1 MTEHTGKLTQTPAE
15 ELWLTSVLL
24 STNVLCGAEAKP
36 VYGAHCF
43 LGPGERMQITPVGP
57 QSAGVITS
65 PPSPNSER
73 APNTVNTNTLHGVQ
87 RPEARDEKQHLQV
100 ILPVLPNRIRMHKYY
115 GGKKTSSE

>member
-24 STNVLCGAEAKP
+24 STNVLCGAQAKP
-36 VYGAHCF
+36 VYGARCF

-73 APNTVNTNTLHGVQ
+73 APNTVNTKHTAWGT
-87 RPEARDEKQHLQV
+87 A
-100 ILPVLPNRIRMHKYY
+100 
-115 GGKKTSSE
+115 S